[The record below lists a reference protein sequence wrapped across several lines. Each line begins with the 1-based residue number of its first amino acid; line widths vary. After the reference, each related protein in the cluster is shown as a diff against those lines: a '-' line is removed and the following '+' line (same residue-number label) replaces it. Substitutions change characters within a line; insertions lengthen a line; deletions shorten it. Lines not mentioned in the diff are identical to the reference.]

1 MSQNKR
7 SRAFRSTV
15 AVVLVSMVLS
25 ANPVAF
31 ADGPSQDDINKSKQK
46 EASTSASIASLEAR
60 LATLKANTENA
71 TMKAQIATED
81 YLQSLDALNKA
92 KAATAAARAKA
103 TAATKQTHQA
113 RKSLSDV
120 VVQTYQDGGNPFD
133 IVSPYLTGRSLGDI
147 ASQKAALDRA
157 GENTDAKL
165 QKVQALQSV
174 ATTMEGIAAQKESA
188 QRTATQKTEATKNA
202 AQAAANAAQAAQ
214 SQATS
219 QRANLISQLAAQ
231 RNTTVALETQRQE
244 QLEQAEQN
252 RKNEEA
258 RKQAQQAAA
267 QAKAKEEQEKQN
279 EAKAKETA
287 SPTPSQ
293 PDPQPSQTA
302 APNPQPSQ
310 SAAPDPQ
317 PSQTTTPEPAPS
329 PSETSQPAPAPA
341 PEPEP
346 APAPTPEPDP
356 EPEPDPT
363 PAPSGGADVAIAKA
377 YTFIG
382 VDYVWGGESYSGVD
396 CSGLAMLSWAAA
408 GVSLTHSSRAQYWE
422 GTHVSLDSV
431 QPGDLIFWSSD
442 GSAGSIYHVAIYL
455 GNDQMIEAPTF
466 GVPVRV
472 TGVRY
477 SGIMPYA
484 VRL

>member
-15 AVVLVSMVLS
+15 AVVLASMVLS

-302 APNPQPSQ
+302 TPEPA
-310 SAAPDPQ
+310 

-346 APAPTPEPDP
+346 APTPTPEPEP

>member
-15 AVVLVSMVLS
+15 AVVLASMVLS

-188 QRTATQKTEATKNA
+188 QRAATQKTEATKNA
-202 AQAAANAAQAAQ
+202 AQAAANAARAAQ
-214 SQATS
+214 SEATS

-293 PDPQPSQTA
+293 PEPSQTA
-302 APNPQPSQ
+302 
-310 SAAPDPQ
+310 
-317 PSQTTTPEPAPS
+317 TPEPAPS
-329 PSETSQPAPAPA
+329 PSETSQPAPAP
-341 PEPEP
+341 EP
-346 APAPTPEPDP
+346 APSPTPTPEPDP

>member
-15 AVVLVSMVLS
+15 AVVLASMVLS

-302 APNPQPSQ
+302 APE
-310 SAAPDPQ
+310 PQ
-317 PSQTTTPEPAPS
+317 PSQTTAPEPAPS
-329 PSETSQPAPAPA
+329 PSETSQPAPAP
-341 PEPEP
+341 EPEP
-346 APAPTPEPDP
+346 APNPTPTPEPDP

>member
-15 AVVLVSMVLS
+15 AVVLASMVLS

-188 QRTATQKTEATKNA
+188 QRAATQKTEATKNA

-302 APNPQPSQ
+302 TPEPAPSQ
-310 SAAPDPQ
+310 S
-317 PSQTTTPEPAPS
+317 TTPEPAPS

>member
-15 AVVLVSMVLS
+15 AVVLASMVLS

-287 SPTPSQ
+287 SPTPGQ

-302 APNPQPSQ
+302 APEP
-310 SAAPDPQ
+310 A

-329 PSETSQPAPAPA
+329 PSETSEPAPAPA

-346 APAPTPEPDP
+346 APAPTPEPEP

>member
-15 AVVLVSMVLS
+15 AVVLASMVLS

-267 QAKAKEEQEKQN
+267 KAKAKEEQEKQN

-302 APNPQPSQ
+302 APEP
-310 SAAPDPQ
+310 A

>member
-1 MSQNKR
+1 MSHNKR

-15 AVVLVSMVLS
+15 AVVLASMVLS

-202 AQAAANAAQAAQ
+202 AQAAANAARAAQ

-302 APNPQPSQ
+302 APEP
-310 SAAPDPQ
+310 A

-341 PEPEP
+341 PEPSP
-346 APAPTPEPDP
+346 SPTPTPEPDP

-396 CSGLAMLSWAAA
+396 CSGLSMLSWAAA

>member
-15 AVVLVSMVLS
+15 AVVLASMVLS

-302 APNPQPSQ
+302 TPEPAPSQ
-310 SAAPDPQ
+310 S
-317 PSQTTTPEPAPS
+317 TTPEPAPS

-396 CSGLAMLSWAAA
+396 CSGLSMLSWAAA

>member
-15 AVVLVSMVLS
+15 AVVLASMVLS

-133 IVSPYLTGRSLGDI
+133 IVSPYLAGRSLGDI

-302 APNPQPSQ
+302 APEP
-310 SAAPDPQ
+310 A

>member
-15 AVVLVSMVLS
+15 AVVLASMVLS

-302 APNPQPSQ
+302 TPEPA
-310 SAAPDPQ
+310 

-329 PSETSQPAPAPA
+329 PSETSQPAP
-341 PEPEP
+341 EPEP
-346 APAPTPEPDP
+346 APSPTPTPEPDP

-477 SGIMPYA
+477 SGITPYA

>member
-15 AVVLVSMVLS
+15 AVVLASMVLS

-252 RKNEEA
+252 RN
-258 RKQAQQAAA
+258 KQAQQAAA

-302 APNPQPSQ
+302 TPEPAPSQ
-310 SAAPDPQ
+310 S
-317 PSQTTTPEPAPS
+317 TTPEPAPS

>member
-15 AVVLVSMVLS
+15 AVVLASMVLS

-202 AQAAANAAQAAQ
+202 AQAAANAARAAQ
-214 SQATS
+214 SEATS

-302 APNPQPSQ
+302 TPEPA
-310 SAAPDPQ
+310 
-317 PSQTTTPEPAPS
+317 PSQTPTPEPAPS

-422 GTHVSLDSV
+422 GTHVSLDSA

>member
-15 AVVLVSMVLS
+15 AVVLASMVLS

-113 RKSLSDV
+113 RTSLSDV

-302 APNPQPSQ
+302 APEP
-310 SAAPDPQ
+310 A

>member
-15 AVVLVSMVLS
+15 AVVLASMVLS

-188 QRTATQKTEATKNA
+188 QRTATQKTEATKNG

-302 APNPQPSQ
+302 TPEPAPSQ
-310 SAAPDPQ
+310 S
-317 PSQTTTPEPAPS
+317 TTPEPAPS

>member
-7 SRAFRSTV
+7 SCAFRSTV
-15 AVVLVSMVLS
+15 AVVLASMVLS

-113 RKSLSDV
+113 RKTLSDV

-188 QRTATQKTEATKNA
+188 QRAATQKTEATKNA

-214 SQATS
+214 SQATT

-287 SPTPSQ
+287 SPTPKIK
-293 PDPQPSQTA
+293 
-302 APNPQPSQ
+302 N
-310 SAAPDPQ
+310 
-317 PSQTTTPEPAPS
+317 
-329 PSETSQPAPAPA
+329 
-341 PEPEP
+341 
-346 APAPTPEPDP
+346 
-356 EPEPDPT
+356 
-363 PAPSGGADVAIAKA
+363 V
-377 YTFIG
+377 
-382 VDYVWGGESYSGVD
+382 
-396 CSGLAMLSWAAA
+396 CS
-408 GVSLTHSSRAQYWE
+408 
-422 GTHVSLDSV
+422 
-431 QPGDLIFWSSD
+431 
-442 GSAGSIYHVAIYL
+442 
-455 GNDQMIEAPTF
+455 
-466 GVPVRV
+466 
-472 TGVRY
+472 
-477 SGIMPYA
+477 
-484 VRL
+484 

>member
-15 AVVLVSMVLS
+15 AVVLASMVLS

-202 AQAAANAAQAAQ
+202 AQAAANAARAAQ

-287 SPTPSQ
+287 SPTPGQ

-302 APNPQPSQ
+302 TPEPA
-310 SAAPDPQ
+310 

-422 GTHVSLDSV
+422 GTHVSLDSA

>member
-15 AVVLVSMVLS
+15 AVVLASMVLS

-302 APNPQPSQ
+302 TPEPA
-310 SAAPDPQ
+310 

-329 PSETSQPAPAPA
+329 PSETSQPAPAPE

>member
-15 AVVLVSMVLS
+15 AVVLASMVLS

-302 APNPQPSQ
+302 APEP
-310 SAAPDPQ
+310 A

-329 PSETSQPAPAPA
+329 PSETSQPAP
-341 PEPEP
+341 EPEP
-346 APAPTPEPDP
+346 APSPTPTPEPEP

-396 CSGLAMLSWAAA
+396 CSGLSMLSWAAA

>member
-15 AVVLVSMVLS
+15 AVVLASMVLS

-287 SPTPSQ
+287 SPTPAQ
-293 PDPQPSQTA
+293 PEPSQTA
-302 APNPQPSQ
+302 TPAP
-310 SAAPDPQ
+310 A

>member
-1 MSQNKR
+1 
-7 SRAFRSTV
+7 
-15 AVVLVSMVLS
+15 MVLS

-302 APNPQPSQ
+302 APEP
-310 SAAPDPQ
+310 A

>member
-15 AVVLVSMVLS
+15 AVVLASMVLS

-157 GENTDAKL
+157 GVNTDAKL

-231 RNTTVALETQRQE
+231 RNTTVALETRRQE

-302 APNPQPSQ
+302 TPEPAPSQ
-310 SAAPDPQ
+310 ATA
-317 PSQTTTPEPAPS
+317 PEPAPS

-341 PEPEP
+341 PEPES
-346 APAPTPEPDP
+346 APAPPPEPVP
-356 EPEPDPT
+356 QPEPDPT

>member
-15 AVVLVSMVLS
+15 AVVLASMVLS

-287 SPTPSQ
+287 SPTPAQ
-293 PDPQPSQTA
+293 PNPQPSQTA
-302 APNPQPSQ
+302 APEP
-310 SAAPDPQ
+310 A

-329 PSETSQPAPAPA
+329 PSETSQPAPAPE

>member
-15 AVVLVSMVLS
+15 AVVLASMVLS

-287 SPTPSQ
+287 SPTPGQ

-302 APNPQPSQ
+302 TPEPA
-310 SAAPDPQ
+310 

-422 GTHVSLDSV
+422 GTHVSLDSA

>member
-15 AVVLVSMVLS
+15 AVVLASMVLS

-302 APNPQPSQ
+302 APGP
-310 SAAPDPQ
+310 A

>member
-7 SRAFRSTV
+7 SCAFRSTV
-15 AVVLVSMVLS
+15 AVVLASMVLS

-214 SQATS
+214 SQATT

-293 PDPQPSQTA
+293 PDPQPSQTTV
-302 APNPQPSQ
+302 PNP
-310 SAAPDPQ
+310 A

-422 GTHVSLDSV
+422 GTHVSLDSA

>member
-15 AVVLVSMVLS
+15 AVVLASMVLS

-267 QAKAKEEQEKQN
+267 QAKAKEEQEKQS

-287 SPTPSQ
+287 SPTPGQ

-302 APNPQPSQ
+302 APEP
-310 SAAPDPQ
+310 A

-329 PSETSQPAPAPA
+329 PSETSQPAPAPE

-422 GTHVSLDSV
+422 GTHVSLDSA

>member
-15 AVVLVSMVLS
+15 AVVLASMVLS

-188 QRTATQKTEATKNA
+188 QRTATQKTEATKNV

-302 APNPQPSQ
+302 APEP
-310 SAAPDPQ
+310 A

-341 PEPEP
+341 PEPSP
-346 APAPTPEPDP
+346 SPTPTPEPDP

>member
-15 AVVLVSMVLS
+15 AVVLASMVLS

-214 SQATS
+214 SEATS

-302 APNPQPSQ
+302 APEP
-310 SAAPDPQ
+310 A

-422 GTHVSLDSV
+422 GTHVSLDSI

>member
-15 AVVLVSMVLS
+15 AVVLASMVLS

-133 IVSPYLTGRSLGDI
+133 LVSPYLTGRSLGDI

-267 QAKAKEEQEKQN
+267 QAKVKEEQEKQN

-302 APNPQPSQ
+302 APEP
-310 SAAPDPQ
+310 A

-341 PEPEP
+341 PSPT
-346 APAPTPEPDP
+346 PTPEPDP

>member
-15 AVVLVSMVLS
+15 AVVLASMVLS

-113 RKSLSDV
+113 RTSLSDV

-165 QKVQALQSV
+165 QKVQALQSL

-302 APNPQPSQ
+302 A
-310 SAAPDPQ
+310 
-317 PSQTTTPEPAPS
+317 PEPAPS

>member
-15 AVVLVSMVLS
+15 AVVLASMVLS

-302 APNPQPSQ
+302 APEP
-310 SAAPDPQ
+310 A

-346 APAPTPEPDP
+346 VPAPTPEPDP

>member
-15 AVVLVSMVLS
+15 AVVLASMVLS

-113 RKSLSDV
+113 RKNLSDV

-302 APNPQPSQ
+302 TPEPA
-310 SAAPDPQ
+310 

-329 PSETSQPAPAPA
+329 PSETSQPAP
-341 PEPEP
+341 EPEP
-346 APAPTPEPDP
+346 APSPTPTPEPDP

>member
-15 AVVLVSMVLS
+15 AVVLASMVLS

-113 RKSLSDV
+113 RTSLSDV

-302 APNPQPSQ
+302 APEP
-310 SAAPDPQ
+310 A
-317 PSQTTTPEPAPS
+317 PSQTTAPEPAPS

>member
-15 AVVLVSMVLS
+15 AVVLASMVLS

-71 TMKAQIATED
+71 TVKAQIATED

-302 APNPQPSQ
+302 APEP
-310 SAAPDPQ
+310 A
-317 PSQTTTPEPAPS
+317 PSQTT
-329 PSETSQPAPAPA
+329 
-341 PEPEP
+341 
-346 APAPTPEPDP
+346 TPEPDP

-422 GTHVSLDSV
+422 GTHVSLDSA

>member
-15 AVVLVSMVLS
+15 AVVLASMVLS
-25 ANPVAF
+25 TNPVAF

-302 APNPQPSQ
+302 TPEPAPSQ
-310 SAAPDPQ
+310 S
-317 PSQTTTPEPAPS
+317 TTPEPAPS

>member
-15 AVVLVSMVLS
+15 AVVLASMVLS

-231 RNTTVALETQRQE
+231 RNTTVSLETQRQE

-287 SPTPSQ
+287 SPTPGQ

-302 APNPQPSQ
+302 APEP
-310 SAAPDPQ
+310 A

-329 PSETSQPAPAPA
+329 PSETSQPAPAPE

-422 GTHVSLDSV
+422 GTHVSLDSA

>member
-7 SRAFRSTV
+7 SCAFRSTV
-15 AVVLVSMVLS
+15 AVVLASMVLS

-302 APNPQPSQ
+302 APEP
-310 SAAPDPQ
+310 A

-356 EPEPDPT
+356 EPEPAPT

-422 GTHVSLDSV
+422 GTHVSLDSA

>member
-1 MSQNKR
+1 VSQNKR

-15 AVVLVSMVLS
+15 AVVLASMVLS

-302 APNPQPSQ
+302 APEP
-310 SAAPDPQ
+310 A

>member
-15 AVVLVSMVLS
+15 AVVLASMVLS

-302 APNPQPSQ
+302 APEP
-310 SAAPDPQ
+310 A

-431 QPGDLIFWSSD
+431 QPGDLVFWSSD

>member
-15 AVVLVSMVLS
+15 AVVLASMVLS

-302 APNPQPSQ
+302 APEP
-310 SAAPDPQ
+310 A

-329 PSETSQPAPAPA
+329 PSETSQPAPAP
-341 PEPEP
+341 EP
-346 APAPTPEPDP
+346 APSPTPTPEPDP

-422 GTHVSLDSV
+422 GTHVSLDSA